1 MLCWWYQNLFG
12 VCFFG
17 FVCVFL
23 GGIVFCALFSCVLCF
38 FGFWVFL
45 WVCCC
50 FCVRGFRFFC
60 VFWRVVFVCFRA
72 FFWRVVFA
80 GFFACCFGGI
90 ICELCG
96 GFSCFL
102 QNMHIEL
109 SVNDGKDIRMLKK
122 FLLAL
127 VACATFVSG
136 ARAEIKVDIIAG
148 AAEPISVAVQ
158 KIETV
163 GNVSGDDAKM
173 IRDVVDADLKSTGLF
188 RIVAR
193 DALPEFVEMGK
204 LPDFTLWSAVK
215 ADVLVQA
222 KLSAESGGRY
232 NLEFYVWDVNGKE
245 QIEAQSLVASKKSA
259 RRLAHIMA
267 DAIYERL
274 TGEVG
279 YFDTQIVFI
288 AETGPVDQRIK
299 RMAIMDQ
306 DGHGMRY
313 LSDKDTFVMS
323 PHFSPNMQT
332 IVFLSFRDDDPM
344 VWTLDLETGE
354 QRRLG
359 QFGGM
364 NFAPRFSP
372 DGSKIALSLVK
383 DGITHIYE
391 YDTETKALKQLT
403 FGYSLNTSP
412 SYSPDGKKLAFNSD
426 RSGNQQIYVLDL
438 ESGEVERITYG
449 AGRYATP
456 AWSPDGQF
464 IAFTK
469 IADDTFYIGI
479 MSPNGRNEKI
489 LAGGWYMEAPSWAPG
504 SRRVVYYET
513 EKALDGIER
522 MSHIRSV
529 DITGQNL
536 YDIPLPDG
544 IYGVEP
550 TWSPKLP

>member
-1 MLCWWYQNLFG
+1 M
-12 VCFFG
+12 
-17 FVCVFL
+17 
-23 GGIVFCALFSCVLCF
+23 
-38 FGFWVFL
+38 
-45 WVCCC
+45 
-50 FCVRGFRFFC
+50 
-60 VFWRVVFVCFRA
+60 
-72 FFWRVVFA
+72 
-80 GFFACCFGGI
+80 
-90 ICELCG
+90 
-96 GFSCFL
+96 
-102 QNMHIEL
+102 
-109 SVNDGKDIRMLKK
+109 GKDFNMFKK
-122 FLLAL
+122 LLCLL
-127 VACATFVSG
+127 VACCAFSLP
-136 ARAEIKVDIIAG
+136 AHAELKVDIIAG
-148 AAEPISVAVQ
+148 ATEPIAIAVQ
-158 KIETV
+158 KLETV
-163 GNVSGDDAKM
+163 GNVSSDDAEM

-188 RIVAR
+188 RIVSR
-193 DALPEFVEMGK
+193 NALPEFVEMGK
-204 LPDFTLWSAVK
+204 MPDFQLWSAVK
-215 ADVLVQA
+215 AQVLVQA

-232 NLEFYVWDVNGKE
+232 NLEFYVWDVNAKE

-288 AETGPVDQRIK
+288 AETGPVHDRIK

-306 DGHGMRY
+306 DGYGLRY
-313 LSDKDTFVMS
+313 LSDEDTFVMS

-332 IVFLSFRDDDPM
+332 IAFLSFRDNDPM

-372 DGSKIALSLVK
+372 DGTKIALSLVK
-383 DGITHIYE
+383 NGITHIYE
-391 YDTETKALKQLT
+391 YDIESKTLKQLT

-412 SYSPDGKKLAFNSD
+412 SYSPDGKKMAFNSD

-438 ESGEVERITYG
+438 ETGAVERITYG

-456 AWSPDGQF
+456 AWSPDGKF

-469 IADDTFYIGI
+469 IANDTFYIGI
-479 MSPNGRNEKI
+479 MDPRGRNEKI

-522 MSHIRSV
+522 ISHIRSV
-529 DITGQNL
+529 DITGQNI
-536 YDIPLPDG
+536 YEIELPDD
-544 IYGVEP
+544 INGVEP